1 MNSVYIVYAT
11 NIWKQIPATIYA
23 VCKDIA
29 SLQKAVARGI
39 EEDIFS
45 WDDDFGFG
53 YNEVLTIYELNQALV
68 YGYVEEREVE

>member
-45 WDDDFGFG
+45 WEYVNLVLDMSRGF
-53 YNEVLTIYELNQALV
+53 NHIRIESDACVRVCRRT
-68 YGYVEEREVE
+68 